1 MSRVLVP
8 LVCIYPFRKFLVRTR
23 VPIRVIVN
31 NMPFQA
37 YGPRER
43 LPTRLAGIRF
53 YPRMCPHVYNQIAR
67 LGERLVTCLTDM
79 WFYPRMRQHMLTQVT
94 VRRECFFAL
103 LTHIRF
109 HPRMRPH
116 VPSQNAGLGER
127 FSTIMVLTSK
137 WFPPRMSPHVF
148 NQATGIDAHH
158 FTFLMCTLMFLRT
171 TWHAVIPVPWV
182 ELFPVYI
189 PDYVD

>member
-37 YGPRER
+37 YGQRER

-53 YPRMCPHVYNQIAR
+53 YPRMCPHVYNQVAR
-67 LGERLVTCLTDM
+67 LGERFVACLADM

-103 LTHIRF
+103 LTYVRF

-116 VPSQNAGLGER
+116 VPSHLARLGER
-127 FSTIMVLTSK
+127 PATILVAASEWLLPCMHSDVHSELAGPGKRLPTV
-137 WFPPRMSPHVF
+137 RM
-148 NQATGIDAHH
+148 
-158 FTFLMCTLMFLRT
+158 
-171 TWHAVIPVPWV
+171 
-182 ELFPVYI
+182 
-189 PDYVD
+189 